1 MTLSVRDLSVDI
13 DRRRIVS
20 NVSIE
25 VPTGAFVGLLG
36 SNGSGKS
43 TILKTIYRVN
53 RPSGGA
59 ILIDGES
66 VHDLEPR
73 EAARRIA
80 VVSQETSV
88 EFDLRVEEMVMLA
101 RFARKGRFERD
112 TDDDYDVVR
121 EALHA
126 VGCSHLVG
134 RSFHALSGG
143 EKQLVLVARA
153 LAQRAGLVVLD
164 EPTNHLDIL
173 HQSHVLDIV
182 ASQGVTVLAAL
193 HDLGL
198 AALYCDR
205 VHLLA
210 EGRLHSS
217 GTPEEVIT
225 AENISAA
232 YRADVLVIPHPETG
246 VPQLLPRRPF
256 VDKKGTPSCARAPRE
271 HAVVAASG
279 SR

>member
-1 MTLSVRDLSVDI
+1 VTISVRDLSVDI
-13 DRRRIVS
+13 GRRRIVS

-25 VPTGAFVGLLG
+25 VPTGSFVGLLG
-36 SNGSGKS
+36 PNGSGKS

-53 RPSGGA
+53 RPSDGTV
-59 ILIDGES
+59 LVEGES
-66 VHDLEPR
+66 VHGLAPR

-80 VVSQETSV
+80 VVSQETLV

-101 RFARKGRFERD
+101 RFAHKGRFERD

-121 EALHA
+121 DALEA
-126 VGCSHLVG
+126 VGCSQLVG

-153 LAQRAGLVVLD
+153 LAQQAGHLVLD
-164 EPTNHLDIL
+164 EPTNHLDIR

-182 ASQGVTVLAAL
+182 ASQGMTVLAAL

-198 AALYCDR
+198 AALYCDH

-217 GTPEEVIT
+217 GTPADVIT
-225 AENISAA
+225 AENVSAA
-232 YRADVLVIPHPETG
+232 YKADVLVIPHPETG
-246 VPQLLPRRPF
+246 VPQLLPRKPSAEQ
-256 VDKKGTPSCARAPRE
+256 KGHL
-271 HAVVAASG
+271 HAI
-279 SR
+279 

>member
-1 MTLSVRDLSVDI
+1 MTLSIRDLSVDI
-13 DRRRIVS
+13 GDRRIVS
-20 NVSIE
+20 NVSFD
-25 VPTGAFVGLLG
+25 VPSGAFVGLLG

-43 TILKTIYRVN
+43 TILKTVYRVN
-53 RPSGGA
+53 RPSEGRV
-59 ILIDGES
+59 LVDGEC
-66 VHDLEPR
+66 VHDLAPR
-73 EAARRIA
+73 DAARRIA

-112 TDDDYDVVR
+112 TDADFDAVR
-121 EALHA
+121 DALDA

-134 RSFHALSGG
+134 RSFPALSGG

-153 LAQRAGLVVLD
+153 LAQGADHVVLD
-164 EPTNHLDIL
+164 EPTNHLDIR
-173 HQSHVLDIV
+173 HQSQVLDII
-182 ASQGVTVLAAL
+182 AAQGVTVLAAL

-210 EGRLHSS
+210 DGRVHSS
-217 GTPEEVIT
+217 GTPADVIT

-232 YRADVLVIPHPETG
+232 YQADVLVIPHPETG
-246 VPQLLPRRPF
+246 VPQLLPRRPSAE
-256 VDKKGTPSCARAPRE
+256 KKGTPQCELVR
-271 HAVVAASG
+271 HAQAV
-279 SR
+279 